1 MSALGRILQAI
12 GWIWVIAGFAGPF
25 GGFDVGGALPGVIL
39 IFIARVLRTQAAR
52 KIPED
57 VAFEPEQSTRILN
70 TDRAPTA
77 TPAAAPPPP
86 VLQPRVH
93 PTPVPP
99 ITEPPAGDDDPLT
112 RFLAG
117 DGEPGPTEETTPSDS
132 TPSVSSESA
141 DDKPKTSAELIAEAR
156 RRWDPQS

>member
-39 IFIARVLRTQAAR
+39 IFVARVLRTQAAR
-52 KIPED
+52 RSPED
-57 VAFEPEQSTRILN
+57 LTLEPDQPTRVLN
-70 TDRAPTA
+70 TDRPPTA
-77 TPAAAPPPP
+77 KPAPSPPPRSYPLPALP
-86 VLQPRVH
+86 V
-93 PTPVPP
+93 
-99 ITEPPAGDDDPLT
+99 EAPASSAGDDPLT

-117 DGEPGPTEETTPSDS
+117 GDEPEPNKETTPSDS
-132 TPSVSSESA
+132 TPSVSPAAA